1 MKEDRITIE
10 GPERSGR
17 GEKGVMEQE
26 EAEEPDQVPAQVA
39 ITVTWETET
48 TGKDPPP
55 RPPSW
60 LVSRAK

>member
-39 ITVTWETET
+39 ITVTWETESIT
-48 TGKDPPP
+48 EEMPKE
-55 RPPSW
+55 
-60 LVSRAK
+60 